1 MRVLASCGSFFFNI
15 SHFSRPLLVYDGKS
29 LFHMEALSPIKVYN
43 LLKPLL
49 ESNSKRTF
57 QASLFL
63 LPRGGWALF
72 IEYYIYS

>member
-1 MRVLASCGSFFFNI
+1 MWIIFFNI

-29 LFHMEALSPIKVYN
+29 LFHTEALNPIKVYN

-49 ESNSKRTF
+49 ESISNRTL
-57 QASLFL
+57 QGSLFL

-72 IEYYIYS
+72 IEYDIDS